1 MGKPN
6 EVVYIMSVP
15 RRPQTASRYYS
26 PSFPAKTSLN
36 MYRSPA
42 ISRTCADM
50 RFAGNM
56 HYDPFARTAGDMRFD
71 PFARTAGEMH
81 FDPRTSGEMHFD
93 PRTSGEMHF
102 DPHTSGDMHYDP
114 FARTAGNMMQQ
125 QHYNA
130 FPKTAS
136 EMAMRNGLA
145 FPRTSAP
152 HRHHNKYAG
161 WGAECGDN

>member
-15 RRPQTASRYYS
+15 RPRPQTASRYYS

-42 ISRTCADM
+42 ISRTCAD
-50 RFAGNM
+50 M

-114 FARTAGNMMQQ
+114 FARTAGNMM
-125 QHYNA
+125 HYNA

-145 FPRTSAP
+145 FPRTSG
-152 HRHHNKYAG
+152 HSYRKMRH
-161 WGAECGDN
+161 CGGPTDTYSED